1 MFRLVTI
8 TILVVCA
15 RASAQTPPP
24 PTPPTAPAPTPAPT
38 PPPPQPAPTPEDDAA
53 KRHFEQAVALFNE
66 GNYSAAL
73 VEFEQ
78 AYKLRPSAFVLYN
91 IGLTQ
96 KALFRYTD
104 AIESLQ
110 RFLDES
116 QNLAP
121 EKRAEATQIIT
132 EMKALLA
139 DVTLEITPAEA
150 TVTVDGRVVGKA
162 PLAKPVAIAAGA
174 HKLEVTAEGYEPQK
188 RDLMVTAGVPIKVT
202 LALKAI
208 PKTGKV
214 RINSRIPGA
223 IVSVDGR
230 AIGPA
235 PVEVELDAG
244 GHRLE
249 VVADGHHTRREELV
263 VAAGQTRQLEV
274 TLDKIVRPKK
284 AWYKKWYVWGGA
296 AAVLAGGATACGLA
310 GCFDRQQSPLEG
322 TLAPGAGAVQ

>member
-8 TILVVCA
+8 TMLVVCA
-15 RASAQTPPP
+15 RASAQPTPTPT
-24 PTPPTAPAPTPAPT
+24 PTPPAAPAPEAPAPA
-38 PPPPQPAPTPEDDAA
+38 PAPTPEDDAA
-53 KRHFEQAVALFNE
+53 RRHFEQAVALFNE
-66 GNYSAAL
+66 GNFSAAL
-73 VEFEQ
+73 AEFEQ
-78 AYKLRPSAFVLYN
+78 AYKLRPAPFVLYN

-104 AIESLQ
+104 AIASLQ

-139 DVTLEITPAEA
+139 DVTLEITPPNA
-150 TVTVDGRVVGKA
+150 TISVDGRVVGQS
-162 PLAKPVAIAAGA
+162 PLGKPVAIAAGA
-174 HKLEVTAEGYEPQK
+174 HKLEITADGYEPQK
-188 RDLMVTAGVPIKVT
+188 RDLMVTAGVPIKIT

-214 RINSRIPGA
+214 RINSRVPGA
-223 IVSVDGR
+223 IVSIDGR
-230 AIGPA
+230 AIGPV

-249 VVADGHHTRREELV
+249 VVADDHHTRREELV
-263 VAAGQTRQLEV
+263 VAAGQNRQLEV
-274 TLDKIVRPKK
+274 SLDRIVRPKK

-296 AAVLAGGATACGLA
+296 AAVLVGGATACGLA
-310 GCFDRQQSPLEG
+310 GCFDRQQGPIEG
-322 TLAPGAGAVQ
+322 TLAPGAGAVE